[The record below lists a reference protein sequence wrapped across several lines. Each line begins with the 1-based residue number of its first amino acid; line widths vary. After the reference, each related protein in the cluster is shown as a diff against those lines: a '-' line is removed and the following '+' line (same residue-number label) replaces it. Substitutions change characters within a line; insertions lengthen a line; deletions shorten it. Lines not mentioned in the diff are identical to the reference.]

1 MAIGFPLM
9 PFCLN
14 ARFLFLADLLCVPL
28 RHDVDKGRTLQCVG
42 LLAVNAVGDR
52 NKAHVVLS
60 EYLHRVAGLEIVAP
74 PAGKVFHNADTDF
87 PVFHIVHHARGGGT
101 VKKSTA
107 FVIVDVVPDIGQALS
122 SGILLQKYF
131 LILYAVALAAVPVLV
146 AYGKAG
152 VKGCDFCYNRSCA

>member
-131 LILYAVALAAVPVLV
+131 L
-146 AYGKAG
+146 
-152 VKGCDFCYNRSCA
+152 R